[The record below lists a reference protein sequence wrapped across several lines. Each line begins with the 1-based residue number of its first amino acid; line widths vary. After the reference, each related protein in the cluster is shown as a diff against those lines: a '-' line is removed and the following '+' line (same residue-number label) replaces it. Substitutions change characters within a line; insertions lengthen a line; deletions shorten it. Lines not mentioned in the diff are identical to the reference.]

1 MIPVE
6 VNLHENLTYKE
17 RYNMPTG
24 TMNYA
29 PLTIS
34 FTNTSKGDGLKYNW
48 DFGDGVT
55 SVKPN
60 PTHTFNE
67 GAHTVTLTVT
77 NANGSS
83 TTTSQIVALPTAK
96 EKELKVEKDGKD
108 DKSPLFDIDKSN
120 ITGKNGNNKD
130 ENSKGG
136 NNNKSGNNN
145 KGNNSK
151 GDVELEK

>member
-1 MIPVE
+1 
-6 VNLHENLTYKE
+6 
-17 RYNMPTG
+17 MPTG

-55 SVKPN
+55 SVKAN

-83 TTTSQIVALPTAK
+83 TTTAQIVALPTAK
-96 EKELKVEKDGKD
+96 EKEVDIPDKGGKED
-108 DKSPLFDIDKSN
+108 TSPLFDIDKSN
-120 ITGKNGNNKD
+120 IPDKSNISGKEGNN
-130 ENSKGG
+130 
-136 NNNKSGNNN
+136 
-145 KGNNSK
+145 K

>member
-1 MIPVE
+1 
-6 VNLHENLTYKE
+6 
-17 RYNMPTG
+17 MPTG

-67 GAHTVTLTVT
+67 GAHTVTLTVS

-96 EKELKVEKDGKD
+96 EKELKVDNIKDEKNPG
-108 DKSPLFDIDKSN
+108 FIEIDKSN
-120 ITGKNGNNKD
+120 IPGKNGNN
-130 ENSKGG
+130 N
-136 NNNKSGNNN
+136 
-145 KGNNSK
+145 K